1 MEADKYQR
9 SWERS
14 AFPTCLANSS
24 KSSVAAEDVATAL
37 YHELMDVRRR
47 LDRLES
53 RNADARK
60 TSQT

>member
-1 MEADKYQR
+1 
-9 SWERS
+9 
-14 AFPTCLANSS
+14 
-24 KSSVAAEDVATAL
+24 VAAEDVATAL